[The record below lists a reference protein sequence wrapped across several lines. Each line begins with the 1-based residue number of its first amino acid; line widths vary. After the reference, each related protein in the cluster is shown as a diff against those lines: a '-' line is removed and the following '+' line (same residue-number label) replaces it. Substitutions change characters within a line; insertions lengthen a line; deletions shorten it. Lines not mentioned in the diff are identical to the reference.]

1 MKVVF
6 TYLPIRL
13 AEITEI
19 YLKYSIE
26 NLNKQNITPIIYS
39 DKDYFNNTR
48 LKYDWREFD
57 VDAKFKVNTL
67 WSYPKLKVLSQIDYP
82 FIHLDNDFV
91 VKDLS
96 YLISKIQSDKLNI
109 SHKHKMDFNKSSI
122 FIEIF
127 KKYTNKL
134 LSFNTLN
141 NTCVLSTSNYQT
153 VNKSFLNVCNLIEND
168 ISFFSTRMNDI
179 PPITLNQQYL
189 NLFFDDINYLF
200 DKNPNFEYLEKYG
213 VCHMIEKKNHNKFIS
228 KSKLL

>member
-13 AEITEI
+13 ADITEI

-26 NLNKQNITPIIYS
+26 NLNRQNIIPIIYS
-39 DKDYFNNTR
+39 DKNYFKNIGLN
-48 LKYDWREFD
+48 YDWCEFD
-57 VDAKFKVNTL
+57 IDEKFKINTL
-67 WSYPKLKVLSQIDYP
+67 WSYPKIKVLSQINYP
-82 FIHLDNDFV
+82 FIHLDNDFI
-91 VKDLS
+91 VKDLN
-96 YLISKIQSDKLNI
+96 YLISKIEFDRLNL
-109 SHKHKMDFNKSSI
+109 SHRHKMDLDKSSV

-127 KKYTNKL
+127 KKYTKETL
-134 LSFNTLN
+134 PFNTLN
-141 NTCVLSTSNYQT
+141 NTCVISTSNYKIL
-153 VNKSFLNVCNLIEND
+153 NKAFLDVCNLIEND
-168 ISFFSTRMNDI
+168 ISFFSTKINNI

-189 NLFFDDINYLF
+189 NLFFNDINYLF

>member
-13 AEITEI
+13 TEITEI

-26 NLNKQNITPIIYS
+26 NLNKQNIIPIIYS
-39 DKDYFNNTR
+39 DKDYFKNTE
-48 LKYDWREFD
+48 LKYDWHEFN
-57 VDAKFKVNTL
+57 VDDKFKVNTL

-91 VKDLS
+91 VKNLS

-127 KKYTNKL
+127 KKYTNQL

-141 NTCVLSTSNYQT
+141 NTCVLSTTNYQT
-153 VNKSFLNVCNLIEND
+153 VNKAFLDVCNLIEND
-168 ISFFSTRMNDI
+168 ISFFTNRINDI

-200 DKNPNFEYLEKYG
+200 DKNPDFEYLEKYG

>member
-13 AEITEI
+13 TEITEI

-26 NLNKQNITPIIYS
+26 NLNKQNITPTIYS
-39 DKDYFNNTR
+39 DKNYFNNTE
-48 LKYDWREFD
+48 LKYDWHEFD
-57 VDAKFKVNTL
+57 VDDKFKINTL

-96 YLISKIQSDKLNI
+96 YLISKIQFNTLNI
-109 SHKHKMDFNKSSI
+109 SHKHKMDFSKSSI

-127 KKYTNKL
+127 KKYTNQL
-134 LSFNTLN
+134 LEFNTLN
-141 NTCVLSTSNYQT
+141 NTCVLSTSNYQM
-153 VNKSFLNVCNLIEND
+153 VNKAFLDVCNLIEND
-168 ISFFSTRMNDI
+168 ILFFSTRINDI

-200 DKNPNFEYLEKYG
+200 DKNPDFEYLEKHG